1 MCALCTG
8 LLRFYGA
15 RGSHQPKMGLKNN
28 YGSQSVSKN
37 SDLLRINVSSFHA
50 GGTNIASDF
59 EEPYERALRS
69 FINIEQSILPV
80 DAVLRKVS
88 GLRGEHITSDDLKQK
103 LYSDQDYS
111 NGMLRKKISKEL
123 RLKID
128 TILEVLKIGALRGH
142 SPSQNL
148 LGSMYLYGLGTP
160 QFEVHGL
167 ELVRRAAESGNAS
180 AQMNLARL
188 YLQGHKAVHRD
199 VGQAARLLSLA
210 ANQGHTEAQRT
221 LGHLYYNGIGVVENL
236 FKAAEYWEKAVES
249 SDADAQFNLGLLYSV
264 GKGRPKDEGKTKQ
277 LWEMAVKSGSCEAA
291 FHLGS
296 LLERKACQFHDGDI
310 NAFLMYKAAAD
321 CGHGMAQ
328 YHIGVMYLEGRG
340 NQQQSDIRA
349 FEFFEKASQNGIPRA
364 QLNLGI
370 LILEGRGG
378 ADLRDTADERA
389 RALFTSASEQGL
401 AEAKCCLAWMFL
413 NGRGIGSTNDSL
425 SKGGKTAYKQYEAKA
440 LELYRSAAEQGIAE
454 AFFHLGLMYF
464 KGIGVEK
471 DEKRGTEF
479 IIQAASKG
487 HQEAQYELGL
497 MRILLCS
504 NATYRSRSM
513 KDFIHNEAN
522 LSDGS
527 IQHSE
532 LLSPP
537 PPPPPPPGSPEEVK
551 TLISATVK
559 ESRAIV
565 ASNWREEENNIAE
578 VLKIAH
584 VAVEKHDEEESDSI
598 EDWLNTI
605 EDGYGNMY
613 HMVFLSS
620 GYETLQKLERDCG
633 KAEVV
638 QFLLQKLKSK
648 FVYLSLH
655 HGTMS

>member
-1 MCALCTG
+1 
-8 LLRFYGA
+8 
-15 RGSHQPKMGLKNN
+15 
-28 YGSQSVSKN
+28 
-37 SDLLRINVSSFHA
+37 
-50 GGTNIASDF
+50 
-59 EEPYERALRS
+59 
-69 FINIEQSILPV
+69 
-80 DAVLRKVS
+80 
-88 GLRGEHITSDDLKQK
+88 
-103 LYSDQDYS
+103 
-111 NGMLRKKISKEL
+111 
-123 RLKID
+123 
-128 TILEVLKIGALRGH
+128 
-142 SPSQNL
+142 
-148 LGSMYLYGLGTP
+148 
-160 QFEVHGL
+160 
-167 ELVRRAAESGNAS
+167 
-180 AQMNLARL
+180 
-188 YLQGHKAVHRD
+188 
-199 VGQAARLLSLA
+199 
-210 ANQGHTEAQRT
+210 
-221 LGHLYYNGIGVVENL
+221 
-236 FKAAEYWEKAVES
+236 
-249 SDADAQFNLGLLYSV
+249 
-264 GKGRPKDEGKTKQ
+264 
-277 LWEMAVKSGSCEAA
+277 
-291 FHLGS
+291 
-296 LLERKACQFHDGDI
+296 
-310 NAFLMYKAAAD
+310 
-321 CGHGMAQ
+321 
-328 YHIGVMYLEGRG
+328 
-340 NQQQSDIRA
+340 
-349 FEFFEKASQNGIPRA
+349 
-364 QLNLGI
+364 
-370 LILEGRGG
+370 
-378 ADLRDTADERA
+378 
-389 RALFTSASEQGL
+389 
-401 AEAKCCLAWMFL
+401 
-413 NGRGIGSTNDSL
+413 
-425 SKGGKTAYKQYEAKA
+425 
-440 LELYRSAAEQGIAE
+440 
-454 AFFHLGLMYF
+454 MYF

-638 QFLLQKLKSK
+638 QFLLQKLKNAGARRPQIRRISDALEAIVERSSQK
-648 FVYLSLH
+648 LLSMPIPSMTTEPKYVKEASRASFQHLY
-655 HGTMS
+655 SRKS